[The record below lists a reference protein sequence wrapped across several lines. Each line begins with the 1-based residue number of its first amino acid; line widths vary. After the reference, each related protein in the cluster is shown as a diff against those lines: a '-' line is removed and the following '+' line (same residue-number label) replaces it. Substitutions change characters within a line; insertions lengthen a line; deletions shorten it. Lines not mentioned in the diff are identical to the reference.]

1 MPLDSM
7 ISGTYLKSE
16 VVDVVN
22 DSVILADTVHVE
34 LCPLIVNPLDTA
46 MAISSRPASFLY
58 GLEPG
63 AKMHNPG
70 NDSFILGA
78 FIALVVF
85 FIFNFKSL
93 HRFLGV
99 YGKALYKLR
108 KSENVFD
115 DHTASEARIN
125 IMLVVQ
131 WCFCVA
137 VILYFWLYSVY
148 MPVSC
153 PTYGGYMGTIGRLFL
168 LAVVYYVLQFL
179 SYAVV
184 AYAFAPDRN
193 VGAQWLKGYEALNAY
208 MSLGLMIPALV
219 MIFYFEGVKIMAIVS
234 LGLFIISKIVFIY
247 KGFRIFYHNFWSLLY
262 FILYLCA
269 LEIIPVFL
277 VYRIAGMLVTGKMG

>member
-1 MPLDSM
+1 
-7 ISGTYLKSE
+7 
-16 VVDVVN
+16 
-22 DSVILADTVHVE
+22 
-34 LCPLIVNPLDTA
+34 
-46 MAISSRPASFLY
+46 
-58 GLEPG
+58 
-63 AKMHNPG
+63 MHNPG

-148 MPVSC
+148 M
-153 PTYGGYMGTIGRLFL
+153 
-168 LAVVYYVLQFL
+168 
-179 SYAVV
+179 
-184 AYAFAPDRN
+184 
-193 VGAQWLKGYEALNAY
+193 
-208 MSLGLMIPALV
+208 
-219 MIFYFEGVKIMAIVS
+219 
-234 LGLFIISKIVFIY
+234 
-247 KGFRIFYHNFWSLLY
+247 
-262 FILYLCA
+262 
-269 LEIIPVFL
+269 
-277 VYRIAGMLVTGKMG
+277 

>member
-1 MPLDSM
+1 M
-7 ISGTYLKSE
+7 
-16 VVDVVN
+16 
-22 DSVILADTVHVE
+22 
-34 LCPLIVNPLDTA
+34 
-46 MAISSRPASFLY
+46 
-58 GLEPG
+58 
-63 AKMHNPG
+63 
-70 NDSFILGA
+70 
-78 FIALVVF
+78 
-85 FIFNFKSL
+85 
-93 HRFLGV
+93 
-99 YGKALYKLR
+99 R

-137 VILYFWLYSVY
+137 VILYFLVIFGLHAGELPYVWRLYGDYRQV
-148 MPVSC
+148 V
-153 PTYGGYMGTIGRLFL
+153 L

-247 KGFRIFYHNFWSLLY
+247 KGFRFFTTIFGHCCTLFCTFALWKLSLY
-262 FILYLCA
+262 F
-269 LEIIPVFL
+269 
-277 VYRIAGMLVTGKMG
+277 

>member
-46 MAISSRPASFLY
+46 MAISSRPASYLY

-184 AYAFAPDRN
+184 GTR
-193 VGAQWLKGYEALNAY
+193 
-208 MSLGLMIPALV
+208 
-219 MIFYFEGVKIMAIVS
+219 
-234 LGLFIISKIVFIY
+234 
-247 KGFRIFYHNFWSLLY
+247 R
-262 FILYLCA
+262 
-269 LEIIPVFL
+269 
-277 VYRIAGMLVTGKMG
+277 